1 MGILL
6 IIDGTV
12 IRLTVER
19 LLGGAEAIP
28 SMPYHH
34 PQPQQDGF
42 AMLRA
47 HAGEHLD
54 NLTAETT
61 HSATGQSPDSNYRRQ
76 RQTPHDTR
84 NHHRRTS
91 AHRSWQSPETV
102 ET

>member
-34 PQPQQDGF
+34 PQPQQDGSPCSVPMP
-42 AMLRA
+42 A
-47 HAGEHLD
+47 
-54 NLTAETT
+54 NTSTT
-61 HSATGQSPDSNYRRQ
+61 
-76 RQTPHDTR
+76 
-84 NHHRRTS
+84 
-91 AHRSWQSPETV
+91 
-102 ET
+102 